1 MEARDRKDLDP
12 EQRLALLARALE
24 ADSTFAEA
32 YVQSAVLS
40 WRTDAFS
47 RADSLLRAAARF
59 RDDLPQYDALL
70 LQWVEAWYRGDRDGA
85 VSASRQLTLLDSRD
99 DRVCRD
105 ATLTNQVAIA
115 MPACMGSLGDPEYAS
130 AAGAFEFAWKDI
142 GDMLHL
148 AGDHEQ
154 ELLRA
159 REARALFPNR
169 REAVLREIWALSAL
183 RRVDAIPALLDTLR
197 ARQNEGEVGA
207 RDWSLVWGLTVSA
220 ELLAA
225 YGHNDLSGATAAEAV
240 AWFDERDVR
249 SMRHARALYVQ
260 GDFERARDIF
270 AERVLLDAEDAAAL
284 GFAGRKPLDSQGLQQ
299 PGSATRHGPR
309 RSIACWRLWGNSRLL
324 SVRLRGT
331 GQRSLQSPE
340 TWRRPCVFSVN
351 RTRVARAL
359 LPIYEPT
366 YGGPTCKGMRRSSG
380 GWSLGTSESGLV
392 G

>member
-105 ATLTNQVAIA
+105 ATLTNQMAIA

-169 REAVLREIWALSAL
+169 REAVLREIRALSAL
-183 RRVDAIPALLDTLR
+183 RRVDAIPALFDTLR

-284 GFAGRKPLDSQGLQQ
+284 GFAGAQALGFA
-299 PGSATRHGPR
+299 GA
-309 RSIACWRLWGNSRLL
+309 AAARLGDTARAQEIDRLL
-324 SVRLRGT
+324 EALGEQPFT
-331 GQRSLQSPE
+331 FGSP
-340 TWRRPCVFSVN
+340 TWN
-351 RTRVARAL
+351 RAA
-359 LPIYEPT
+359 IAA
-366 YGGPTCKGMRRSSG
+366 
-380 GWSLGTSESGLV
+380 ESGDLETAMRLLRESYQSGQGFTPDLRTDV
-392 G
+392 RWANLQGYTPFARWLEPRD